1 MWYRII
7 VSAREVTDKRGLK
20 TVHQTPAKFEHPVFP
35 FDDPNMQGD
44 YNLGSGAKNQAFGP
58 GHYTATSPGVT
69 KGYKDKG
76 WEFRRDERLPKG
88 TRIIHFDALT
98 ADEVKQ
104 IINGWNSKFKTNYN
118 PEDHTNFSG
127 MRELAD
133 LLKDENMDKLY
144 PLLVELGYDAVEHN
158 VARNAGGAQLD
169 LNLEKLKTDPEYFTK
184 DGRFKKRK
192 FDRALERRTNTNII
206 VINRAIITKPDLF
219 QKVRFRPDSVTPEEM
234 QEYKDEIKTSKEE
247 AYLEVLKNGGTPE
260 MSVEDIVK
268 LLEKGY
274 NFPQFV
280 PRVETIL
287 DLDRT
292 TKSFDDRLK
301 NLKLLTKYF
310 DDRVIY
316 KLFTPREIE
325 ENRDLV
331 RNNLFMGP
339 QHQSINRTREAVL
352 EYDEIEANLLRTSYD
367 YVMTNC
373 NNYGCGVSLEP
384 NAKKCSKCGGDLI
397 ANWYWPK
404 PNLDPITL
412 INACKRL
419 LSLKTVKGNLQNPK
433 ARNEYPHALL
443 VDQLIEEIIKH
454 FSEFNNSK
462 DFINYFNK
470 FNIFRELYNN
480 SQTSKL
486 NDAYILKLNELM
498 EIERFAQQPEPK
510 AAYKILQK
518 TAGKVK
524 YYYFNGESKPLRDHL
539 EDIFPYANSVDIFY
553 MMGRLRNKA
562 MSDDQVA
569 NLLYEAAMGRLF
581 PRFEDKRD
589 VV

>member
-1 MWYRII
+1 MWYRLIL
-7 VSAREVTDKRGLK
+7 SAREVTDKRGLK
-20 TVHQTPAKFEHPVFP
+20 TVHQTPAKFERPVFP

-133 LLKDENMDKLY
+133 LFKDENMDKLY

-169 LNLEKLKTDPEYFTK
+169 FNLEKLKTDPEYYTK

-192 FDRALERRTNTNII
+192 FNRALERRTNTNII

-260 MSVEDIVK
+260 MSVEDIVE

-280 PRVETIL
+280 SRVETIL

-352 EYDEIEANLLRTSYD
+352 EYDEIEANLLRTAYD

-384 NAKKCSKCGGDLI
+384 NAKKCSKCGGDLV

-443 VDQLIEEIIKH
+443 VDQLIEEIINH

-498 EIERFAQQPEPK
+498 EIERSAQQPAPK
-510 AAYKILQK
+510 VAYKILQK
-518 TAGKVK
+518 TAGKTK

-581 PRFEDKRD
+581 PRFEDKRA
-589 VV
+589 

>member
-169 LNLEKLKTDPEYFTK
+169 LNLEKLKTDPEYYTK

-192 FDRALERRTNTNII
+192 FNRALERRTNTNII

-260 MSVEDIVK
+260 MSVEDIVE

-280 PRVETIL
+280 SRVETIL

-352 EYDEIEANLLRTSYD
+352 EYDEIEANLLRTAYD

-419 LSLKTVKGNLQNPK
+419 LSLKAVKGNLQNPK
-433 ARNEYPHALL
+433 ARNEYPHAFL

-498 EIERFAQQPEPK
+498 EIERSAQQPAPK
-510 AAYKILQK
+510 VAYKILQK
-518 TAGKVK
+518 TAGKTK

-539 EDIFPYANSVDIFY
+539 ENIFPYANSVDIFY

-581 PRFEDKRD
+581 PRFEDKRA
-589 VV
+589 

>member
-7 VSAREVTDKRGLK
+7 VSAREVTDKEGLR
-20 TVHQTPAKFEHPVFP
+20 TVHQTPAKFEYPIFP
-35 FDDPNMQGD
+35 FDDPNVQGD
-44 YNLGSGAKNQAFGP
+44 YNLGSGAKNQVFGP

-76 WEFRRDERLPKG
+76 WEYRRDERLPKG

-104 IINGWNSKFKTNYN
+104 IINGWNSKFNTNYN

-127 MRELAD
+127 MRELAA
-133 LLKDENMDKLY
+133 LFKDEEMDKLY

-158 VARNAGGAQLD
+158 VARNSGGAQLD
-169 LNLEKLKTDPEYFTK
+169 FNLEKLKSDPEYYTK

-192 FDRALERRTNTNII
+192 FNRALERRTSTNII

-260 MSVEDIVK
+260 MSVEDIVG
-268 LLEKGY
+268 LLEKGH

-280 PRVETIL
+280 SRIETIL
-287 DLDRT
+287 SEDLN

-301 NLKLLTKYF
+301 KLKLLTKFF

-316 KLFTPREIE
+316 TLFTPREIE
-325 ENRDLV
+325 ANQDKI

-339 QHQSINRTREAVL
+339 QHQSINRARAAVL
-352 EYDEIEANLLRTSYD
+352 EFDEIEGNLLRTAYD
-367 YVMTNC
+367 YVMTKC
-373 NNYGCGVSLEP
+373 NSYGCGVTLGP
-384 NAKKCSKCGGDLI
+384 NAKKCSKCGGDMV

-412 INACKRL
+412 LNACKRL
-419 LSLKTVKGNLQNPK
+419 LSINNVRSTANLQNPK
-433 ARNEYPHALL
+433 FRNEYPQGPLI
-443 VDQLIEEIIKH
+443 DQLIEEIIKH
-454 FSEFNNSK
+454 FSEFNNSR
-462 DFINYFNK
+462 DIINYINK
-470 FNIFRELYNN
+470 IDIFKGLYNT

-486 NDAYILKLNELM
+486 RDAYIKRLDELM
-498 EIERFAQQPEPK
+498 LTESSTQQPAPK
-510 AAYKILQK
+510 VAYKILQK

-553 MMGRLRNKA
+553 MMDRLRRKA
-562 MSDDQVA
+562 MSDDQVS

-581 PRFEDKRD
+581 PRFEDKRA
-589 VV
+589 